1 MSAAEI
7 LQIAKAGWLETV
19 TLNRPERLNAINQPL
34 ADALLA
40 YFESKRRDTDTRVIS
55 WPAPVAPSAPVP
67 I

>member
-40 YFESKRRDTDTRVIS
+40 YFE
-55 WPAPVAPSAPVP
+55 
-67 I
+67 